1 MRETKIMPSLFG
13 ADISKLKEEVSP
25 LENLNID
32 ILHVDMM
39 DGTLVPNIAFGPS
52 QVADLK
58 KALPFQFDVHMMV
71 ENPEKFI
78 PALVEAGVE
87 YISIHQEATIHLLR
101 GIQLIKQLGAK
112 AGVVLNPGT
121 PVESI
126 KMVLDEIDYVLLMT
140 VNPGLGGQKLY
151 APIYKK
157 IQEMKQLIGDR
168 DIDIQVDG
176 GVNAENIADCYQAG
190 ANWFVVGSFMFSGN
204 TKENLTALEEALN
217 KGELE

>member
-1 MRETKIMPSLFG
+1 MVNNEIMPSLFG
-13 ADISKLKEEVSP
+13 ADIGNLQKEVMPLKDLGIE
-25 LENLNID
+25 

-39 DGTLVPNIAFGPS
+39 DGSFVPNIAFGPT

-58 KALPFQFDVHMMV
+58 KILPFQFDVHMMV
-71 ENPEKFI
+71 ENPDKFI
-78 PALVEAGVE
+78 PQLVEAGVE
-87 YISIHQEATIHLLR
+87 YISIHQEATVHLLR

-151 APIYKK
+151 PPIYKK
-157 IQEMKQLIGDR
+157 IAAMKELIGER
-168 DIDIQVDG
+168 PIDIQVDG
-176 GVNAENIADCYQAG
+176 GVNNENIKACAEAG
-190 ANWFVVGSFMFSGN
+190 ANWFVVGSYMFSGN
-204 TKENLTALEEALN
+204 SAEKLASLENALN
-217 KGELE
+217 